1 MDIQGAYKIGLSSQ
15 QVWNGLHDAEIL
27 KECIPGCEEMEKLSD
42 AQYLAKVLAAIG
54 PVKATFKTNIE
65 MQKLKPPH
73 SFTLIAEAKGGA
85 VEDLAMVAQ
94 IFR

>member
-1 MDIQGAYKIGLSSQ
+1 MDIEGAYKIGLSSQ

-42 AQYLAKVLAAIG
+42 AQYLAKVVAAIG

-65 MQKLKPPH
+65 MKKLNRHIVSLLLVKLK
-73 SFTLIAEAKGGA
+73 E
-85 VEDLAMVAQ
+85 V
-94 IFR
+94 R